1 MSPALATECH
11 SLIFFSLRSALLCSL
26 RSSALVLTYSIN
38 SGDEANTIKTSCV
51 LCLFTSLSHSVSF
64 TFFVVVSFFWFL
76 IKKVVLCVFSNIGRV
91 TLINNE
97 LVPNKA
103 CLNLNNNNKKNSSSN
118 ETTYET
124 AIPWSIAWVLN
135 WNNNNIYSNLIANCT
150 MYIAVARF
158 SFHFVAMCVGVG
170 VYLFIPFGISSFFW
184 KVSSQFKYTHR
195 NKKDEKSINPK
206 MGTKQW
212 NFFCKWYHRKFVFDD
227 GIRFD

>member
-1 MSPALATECH
+1 MPVHFTIPLCFVYLFCCCFILLVFNKKGCAVC
-11 SLIFFSLRSALLCSL
+11 FFKHWTR
-26 RSSALVLTYSIN
+26 
-38 SGDEANTIKTSCV
+38 D
-51 LCLFTSLSHSVSF
+51 SHQQWTGSKQSMPEF
-64 TFFVVVSFFWFL
+64 
-76 IKKVVLCVFSNIGRV
+76 
-91 TLINNE
+91 E
-97 LVPNKA
+97 QQQQ
-103 CLNLNNNNKKNSSSN
+103 KNSSSN

-170 VYLFIPFGISSFFW
+170 VYLFIPFEISSFFW